1 MIVLVIQFTPIGM
14 LSLVATKLAVVEN
27 STYVRF
33 LGGIGMYVLT
43 QTIGQLVHMFVFYPL
58 FSWVLTMNHTKPHD
72 GWLYFKSVFQA
83 PLTAFATSSSAAT
96 MPVTLA
102 VCKDPARGNISQ
114 QSADFTIPLGAAINM
129 DGTGLGF
136 PVMVMFTAQ
145 AYNQDLGFGQ
155 MLLVAIIAVVCS
167 IGTAPIPNAGIV
179 YITMLMAATND
190 PLLAHD
196 EVIGT
201 GMTLIII
208 MDWFVDRVETAQNV
222 WSDCNIARIID
233 IWQRDGTPACV
244 ACLPGCGADFLAGDE
259 ETPKELRPE
268 EREMVQGIS
277 KAVN

>member
-1 MIVLVIQFTPIGM
+1 MF
-14 LSLVATKLAVVEN
+14 SLVASNLAKIDN
-27 STYVRF
+27 KTYTSV
-33 LGGIGMYVLT
+33 LEGIGMYVVT
-43 QTIGQLVHMFVFYPL
+43 ETVGQLVPMFVFYPI
-58 FSWVLTMNHTKPHD
+58 FGYLTTIGKNNGGFFG
-72 GWLYFKSVFQA
+72 GWKYFYKVFQA

-102 VCKDPARGNISQ
+102 VCKDKDRGNISG
-114 QSADFTIPLGAAINM
+114 QSADFTVPLGAAINM

-136 PVMVMFTAQ
+136 PVMVCFVAQ

-222 WSDCNIARIID
+222 WSDCNIAALSTYGSATGH
-233 IWQRDGTPACV
+233 QAASLASPA
-244 ACLPGCGADFLAGDE
+244 AARSSWL
-259 ETPKELRPE
+259 
-268 EREMVQGIS
+268 
-277 KAVN
+277 